1 MSGIYIHIPF
11 CKQACH
17 YCNFYFTTSKG
28 NKDKLL
34 DAIVLEIESAIHFL
48 PARHFKTIYFGGG
61 TPSFIELSDIAKI
74 MKAIQSHYSLENLQ
88 EVTLE
93 ANPDDITMEKLLGW
107 RELGI
112 NRLSIGVQ
120 SFEDRELSLMNRSH
134 QAAQAE
140 QSILMAQDAGF
151 DNISIDFIYGL
162 PASTQE
168 SWTKNLEKAIQL
180 GIKHLSCYSLTVK
193 EKTKLMKLVHGGD
206 IQMIDESLN
215 IEQYQWMIEFLES
228 KGYEQYEISNFAA
241 EGAYSVHNTNYWGE
255 VPYLGIGPSAHSFD
269 GKRRRWNIANN
280 KQYIEGVNQKMPYF
294 EEEWLTEENKYN
306 EYILTRLRTKWGI
319 SPMEIKKRFGV
330 DISEIFESESKMGNV
345 ELNEHNHI
353 VLSQQGKL
361 IADNVSLAFIQAT
374 GD

>member
-28 NKDKLL
+28 NKDKLI
-34 DAIVLEIESAIHFL
+34 DAICTEIEASADFL
-48 PARHFKTIYFGGG
+48 PNRDLKTIYFGGG
-61 TPSFIELSDIAKI
+61 TPSFIDLDDLKKI
-74 MKAIQSHYSLENLQ
+74 MSSIQSIYELKNLEEL
-88 EVTLE
+88 TLE
-93 ANPDDITMEKLLGW
+93 ANPDDITYEKLAGW
-107 RELGI
+107 RDLGI

-120 SFEDRELSLMNRSH
+120 SFEDRELTLMNRSH

-193 EKTKLMKLVHGGD
+193 EKTKLMKLVDRGN
-206 IQMIDESLN
+206 IAMIDESLN
-215 IEQYQWMIEFLES
+215 IQQYQWMIEYLTS
-228 KGYEQYEISNFAA
+228 QGYEQYEISNFAA
-241 EGAYSVHNTNYWGE
+241 EQAYSVHNTNYWSE
-255 VPYLGIGPSAHSFD
+255 VPYLGIGPSAHSYD
-269 GKRRRWNIANN
+269 GQRRRWNIANN
-280 KQYIEGVNQKMPYF
+280 LNYIEGVTQDKEYF

-306 EYILTRLRTKWGI
+306 EYILTKLRTKWGI
-319 SPMEIKKRFGV
+319 SPSEIKSRFGLDISNILEREIKK
-330 DISEIFESESKMGNV
+330 GNV
-345 ELNEHNHI
+345 ELNSLNQI

-361 IADNVSLAFIQAT
+361 IADAVSLEFIRDIQ
-374 GD
+374 D